1 MAHILLVEDDDMVR
15 QTMEEILRLAGHET
29 RPARNGR
36 EALEQCAESVPDLVV
51 TDILMPEVEGVET
64 VARLRA
70 LKPDLPIVAYSGG
83 GRSEHFEFLDLAGR
97 IGADRVLRKPI
108 LPRQLCEAVD
118 AALARG
124 ETAPAPAMPPAA
136 GPDE

>member
-29 RPARNGR
+29 RSARNGR
-36 EALEQCAESVPDLVV
+36 EAIALCAESGPDLVV
-51 TDILMPEVEGVET
+51 TDILMPEIEGVET
-64 VARLRA
+64 IARLRA
-70 LKPDLPIVAYSGG
+70 LKPELPIIAYSGG
-83 GRSEHFEFLDLAGR
+83 GRSERFEFLDMAER

-118 AALARG
+118 AALARE
-124 ETAPAPAMPPAA
+124 ETAPAPAMGPTA
-136 GPDE
+136 GSDE

>member
-51 TDILMPEVEGVET
+51 TDILMPEV
-64 VARLRA
+64 
-70 LKPDLPIVAYSGG
+70 
-83 GRSEHFEFLDLAGR
+83 
-97 IGADRVLRKPI
+97 
-108 LPRQLCEAVD
+108 
-118 AALARG
+118 
-124 ETAPAPAMPPAA
+124 
-136 GPDE
+136 